1 MRLIQKS
8 LTKLSKE
15 QQRISHSKRV
25 TNKKNRKNHVEIAK
39 ISTDLTQESRKSP
52 NKASKLL
59 INNYKIRPKM
69 D

>member
-15 QQRISHSKRV
+15 QQRISHSKKV
-25 TNKKNRKNHVEIAK
+25 INKKNRKNHVETAK
-39 ISTDLTQESRKSP
+39 ISIDLTQESRKSP
-52 NKASKLL
+52 NKVSKILR
-59 INNYKIRPKM
+59 NSNKIRQRM